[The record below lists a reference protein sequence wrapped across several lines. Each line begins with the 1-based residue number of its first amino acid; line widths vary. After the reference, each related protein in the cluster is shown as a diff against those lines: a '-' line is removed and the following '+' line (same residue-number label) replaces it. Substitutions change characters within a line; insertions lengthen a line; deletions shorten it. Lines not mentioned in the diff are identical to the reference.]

1 MVWRRKRYWK
11 NLHAFLQVMRR
22 RKAMVIQRFMKRLHE
37 KLERHRE
44 KKQAREIQM
53 VRLIPYT
60 HNSRNI
66 GS

>member
-44 KKQAREIQM
+44 KKRAREIQM
-53 VRLIPYT
+53 VGLIPYT

>member
-44 KKQAREIQM
+44 KKRAREI
-53 VRLIPYT
+53 
-60 HNSRNI
+60 
-66 GS
+66 